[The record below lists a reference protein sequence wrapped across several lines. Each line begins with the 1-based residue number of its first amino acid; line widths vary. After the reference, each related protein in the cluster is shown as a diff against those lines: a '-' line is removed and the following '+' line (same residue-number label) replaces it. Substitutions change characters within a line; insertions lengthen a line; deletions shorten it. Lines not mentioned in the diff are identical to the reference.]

1 MRTSLV
7 LLCCAAATIVCA
19 ACGTSPGTSDAGPDG
34 GDVLDATSDVGSDGT
49 ATDGG
54 TDAAADAPVDAPTDS
69 PADVDVTYNDLTNQ
83 ANWLGYDLSGLDSST
98 LQGYEGGT
106 FDGRYVYYA
115 PTSATLLRYDTQSNA
130 FATKTSWE
138 TFAAPVIQGTYLGAV
153 FDGRYVYFVPSTKGE
168 KVLRYDTTLPFGS
181 ASSYASFD
189 LTQVTT
195 PSAFAGATFD
205 GRYVYFA
212 PWYSA
217 PEYESVALRYD
228 TMAAF
233 GSASSWESYDLS
245 NAAATG
251 AGYYGCVFDG
261 KYVTF
266 VPLRHGA
273 DLAEGLVVRF
283 DTTSATFGASAA
295 WSSFDTTT
303 LDTSAAGYA
312 GAAFDGK
319 NVYFAPDMGYAAR
332 YDTTGSFTAA
342 DAGAWMV
349 YDTFAVDP
357 QVSYLATA
365 GFDGRYVYYG
375 TSFKMKIA
383 RVDTTAP
390 FNQKT
395 SWSVFDLSSTTPAGG
410 FEGGMIYDGR
420 YMYFPPGAYTKVTLR
435 FDTKSAS
442 QMPALPQ
449 FHGSFF

>member
-1 MRTSLV
+1 M
-7 LLCCAAATIVCA
+7 VCG
-19 ACGTSPGTSDAGPDG
+19 ACGTSPATSDAGPDG
-34 GDVLDATSDVGSDGT
+34 GDAFDATSDVGTDGT
-49 ATDGG
+49 ATDAGS
-54 TDAAADAPVDAPTDS
+54 DAAADAPIDAPTDS
-69 PADVDVTYNDLTNQ
+69 PPDADVKYNDLGNQ
-83 ANWLGYDLSGLDSST
+83 ANWLGYDLTGVDSSA
-98 LQGYEGGT
+98 LQGYAGGT

-115 PTSATLLRYDTQSNA
+115 PTNTTLLRYDTQSNA
-130 FATKTSWE
+130 FATKGSWE
-138 TFAAPVIQGTYLGAV
+138 TFTAAAVQGTYLGAV
-153 FDGRYVYFVPSTKGE
+153 FDGRYVYFVPSTRGE
-168 KVLRYDTTLPFGS
+168 KALRYDTTLPFAS

-189 LTQVTT
+189 LTQVTA

-217 PEYESVALRYD
+217 PDYESVALRYD
-228 TMAAF
+228 TTAAF

-245 NAAATG
+245 NAAATA

-283 DTTSATFGASAA
+283 DTSGASFSAA
-295 WSSFDTTT
+295 GSWSMFDTKT
-303 LDTSAAGYA
+303 LNLSAAGYA
-312 GAAFDGK
+312 GGAFDGK

-332 YDTTGSFTAA
+332 YDTTGSFTGG
-342 DAGAWMV
+342 DAGAWTV
-349 YDTFAVDP
+349 YNTYDVDSL
-357 QVSYLATA
+357 VGYLAYG

-375 TSFKMKIA
+375 TSFKTKIA

-395 SWSVFDLSSTTPAGG
+395 SWSVFDLSSTTPASGYVN
-410 FEGGMIYDGR
+410 GMIYDGR

-442 QMPALPQ
+442 AMPKLPQ